1 MSDFVKTITNNIN
14 LFGPAVS
21 TKWGQT
27 NFDTFVFGSSKW
39 GEGTSLLTEFEKV
52 VDLSSFTVTSTVS
65 NEPGKYLSDDVTVSN
80 VIYKE
85 PEKFIF
91 NSQVVTNAVYKE
103 PEKLFAESVVT
114 SFLVLYKDVDK
125 VVENQLNP
133 TTDILREVE
142 HTIYNSFAVSGDL
155 SCEKKYIGDWA
166 YIFVNSANA
175 ENRGI
180 SSWTSGSH
188 DSSIFTTL
196 AATTTS
202 WTTST

>member
-1 MSDFVKTITNNIN
+1 MSDFVKTITNQIN

-27 NFDTFVFGSSKW
+27 NFDTFVFGTSKW
-39 GEGTSLLTEFEKV
+39 GEGTSLLTQFQKI
-52 VDLSSFTVTSTVS
+52 VDFSSFTVTNTVS
-65 NEPGKYLSDDVTVSN
+65 KTPGKYLSDSVTATN
-80 VIYKE
+80 VVYKD

-91 NSQVVTNAVYKE
+91 NSQVVTNAIYKE
-103 PEKLFAESVVT
+103 PVKLFAESVVA
-114 SFLVLYKDVDK
+114 SFFVLYKDFDK

-180 SSWTSGSH
+180 SSWSTATH
-188 DSSIFTTL
+188 DPSVFVTQ
-196 AATTTS
+196 AATVSS